1 MSKYANE
8 IVCKLIFSLANQLIK
23 IIYKQRHVI
32 SSVVERSFMNKEVV
46 IIGGG
51 IIGLCS
57 AYYLHKEGHKVTV
70 IDKSDFSSG
79 ASHVN
84 AGIITPSHI
93 ISLAAPGMI
102 NKGIKWMLSST
113 SPFSIKP
120 RLEYDFLQWTWLF
133 KKSATPKKVASSIP
147 VIKNINLFSRDL
159 YEELKASNDFDFH
172 YQHKGLMMY
181 YKTDKMGEEEWN
193 IGKLAI
199 KEGLKVEHLTKE
211 EIQKL
216 EPNVDL
222 NIKGAVYYHS
232 DAHMTPN
239 EFMLKMKSY
248 LEDNGVT
255 FLANEEVIDFQISEG
270 KIKSINTKN
279 NTITADE
286 FVLTTGSWT
295 QKLAKKLGISIPV
308 QAGKGYRINVKRE
321 TGIHIPAILTEAKVA
336 VTPMNGFTRFGGTM
350 EIAGINS
357 QINTKRVNTIANAA
371 ESYYNGLQ
379 INQQERK
386 DIESGLRPCS
396 PDGLPYIGR
405 LSKIK
410 NVTVA
415 AGHAMMGWSLG
426 PATGKLVSEIISHK
440 KTSTDLTPFHV
451 ERFS

>member
-1 MSKYANE
+1 MS
-8 IVCKLIFSLANQLIK
+8 
-23 IIYKQRHVI
+23 
-32 SSVVERSFMNKEVV
+32 KEVV

-51 IIGLCS
+51 VIGLCS
-57 AYYLHKEGHKVTV
+57 AYYLQKEGHKVTV
-70 IDKSDFSSG
+70 IDKSDFSTG
-79 ASHVN
+79 ASYVN

-113 SPFSIKP
+113 SPLSIKP
-120 RLEYDFLQWTWLF
+120 RLDYDFLQWTWLF
-133 KKSATPKKVASSIP
+133 KKSSTPQKVAASIP

-159 YEELKASNDFDFH
+159 YEELKASNNFDFH

-199 KEGLKVEHLTKE
+199 KEGLTVEHLTKE
-211 EIQKL
+211 EAQKL
-216 EPNVDL
+216 EPNVNLD
-222 NIKGAVYYHS
+222 IEGAVYYHS

-239 EFMLKMKSY
+239 EFMLQLKSY
-248 LEDNGVT
+248 LERNNVT
-255 FLANEEVIDFQISEG
+255 FLANKEVIDFQISEG
-270 KIKSINTKN
+270 KIKSISTKN

-295 QKLAKKLGISIPV
+295 QKLAKKLGITIPV

-321 TGIHIPAILTEAKVA
+321 TGIRIPAILTEAKVA
-336 VTPMNGFTRFGGTM
+336 VTPMDGFTRFGGTM
-350 EIAGINS
+350 EISGINS
-357 QINTKRVNTIANAA
+357 QINSKRVNSIANAG

-379 INQQERK
+379 INQQERTNV
-386 DIESGLRPCS
+386 ESGLRPCS
-396 PDGLPYIGR
+396 PDGLPYIGK

-410 NVTVA
+410 NVTIA

-440 KTSTDLTPFHV
+440 KTSVNITPFNV
-451 ERFS
+451 ERFT